1 MRKPSASQH
10 KTERFQ
16 QKHFFLLKF
25 VVSVKSGGVL
35 RHEVQSLCLLSVS
48 DSLE

>member
-16 QKHFFLLKF
+16 KHFFWLKF